1 VTLPTPAGNQ
11 PAPSSRNQSDV
22 LVAIKS
28 LAISVAPPVAAFL
41 VALALHFGVPRV
53 VGPYWVRLVL
63 DAGIAMMLAVSL
75 NIVNGLTGQFSI
87 GHAGFMALGGYT
99 AGLITYYGSLWLW
112 HSPAKHGAFLG
123 SGEWMFAAACVAGG
137 VVAAAAGFVV
147 GLPSLRLRGDYLA
160 IVTLGFGEILRT
172 LLQQTNPVLG
182 SWDEVRAASWGQL
195 VPPPVGGAVGF
206 SGLPKYANLFWV
218 YAFLGITVVAAYRL
232 KQSSTGR
239 AMIALREDEIAA
251 QSAGVN
257 VTRQK
262 VRAFVLAALFAG
274 MAGGLFAHEFGL
286 ILTPSDAGFQRSFE
300 YVIMTVLG
308 GRGSISGVM
317 LAASLVST
325 LPEFLREFDQ
335 YRLIAFA
342 LVLIVMM
349 IVRPQGLLGV
359 REIWDFWKRP
369 PQMLLRDV
377 RTAPHPQPLSGSTE
391 LAEVREGREQKNLTS
406 AVPAPTTATR
416 PPLLEVDR
424 LCLSFGGLQAVRD
437 FSLRLP
443 PGALYGLIGPNGA
456 GKTTVFNL
464 LTGLYRPDRGDIR
477 LNSHPLAGLRPH
489 AIAARGIART
499 FQNVRLHAQLSVLDN
514 VRVAAQL
521 HAPQGLL
528 STFLRT
534 PDWLRREERTFRRAF
549 DLLELFDLR
558 PRAFEPAGSLS
569 YGHQRHLE
577 IVRALAT
584 EPRVLLLDEPAA
596 GLNVSE
602 KRDLARALRKLRDQ
616 FGVAILLIDHDM
628 GLVMKVCERIV
639 VLDHGVT
646 IAEGTPDAIR
656 NEPHVIAAYLGE
668 DVD

>member
-1 VTLPTPAGNQ
+1 VSAGPPAAVVLFALVLQLGLP
-11 PAPSSRNQSDV
+11 QS
-22 LVAIKS
+22 
-28 LAISVAPPVAAFL
+28 
-41 VALALHFGVPRV
+41 
-53 VGPYWVRLVL
+53 VGPFWVRIVL

-99 AGLITYYGSLWLW
+99 AGSITYYGSLWLW
-112 HSPAKHGAFLG
+112 HSPARHGGFLG

-137 VVAAAAGFVV
+137 LVAAAAGYVV

-172 LLQQTNPVLG
+172 LLQQTNKVLP
-182 SWDEVRAASWGQL
+182 SWAEVRTASLGQL

-206 SGLPKYANLFWV
+206 SGLPKYTSLFWV

-239 AMIALREDEIAA
+239 AMMAVREDEIAA
-251 QSAGVN
+251 QAVGVN

-262 VRAFVLAALFAG
+262 VLAFVLAALFAG

-286 ILTPSDAGFQRSFE
+286 ILTPTDAGFQRSFE

-317 LAASLVST
+317 LAASLVTT
-325 LPEFLREFDQ
+325 LPEFLRGFEQ

-342 LVLIVMM
+342 LLLIVMM

-359 REIWDFWKRP
+359 HELWDFWKRRP
-369 PQMLLRDV
+369 R
-377 RTAPHPQPLSGSTE
+377 
-391 LAEVREGREQKNLTS
+391 
-406 AVPAPTTATR
+406 VPAPPPRPTR
-416 PPLLEVDR
+416 IVAAGPAASVDSALLQVDK
-424 LCLSFGGLQAVRD
+424 LSLAFGGLQAVQD
-437 FSLRLP
+437 FSLCLP

-464 LTGLYRPDRGDIR
+464 LTGLYAPDRGEIR
-477 LNSHPLAGLRPH
+477 LDSRSLVELRPNE
-489 AIAARGIART
+489 IAARGIART
-499 FQNVRLHAQLSVLDN
+499 FQSVRLHARLSVLDN

-521 HAPQGLL
+521 HAPQDLL

-534 PDWLRREERTFRRAF
+534 PAFLRAEERTFRKAF
-549 DLLELFDLR
+549 DLLEFFALQ
-558 PRAFEPAGSLS
+558 PRAFEPSGSLS

-577 IVRALAT
+577 ILRALAT
-584 EPRVLLLDEPAA
+584 EPKVLLLDEPAA
-596 GLNVSE
+596 GLNLSE
-602 KRDLARALRKLRDQ
+602 KRDLARALRELRDK
-616 FGVAILLIDHDM
+616 FRVSILLIDHDM
-628 GLVMKVCERIV
+628 GLVMDVCERII
-639 VLDHGVT
+639 VLDHGTT
-646 IAEGTPDAIR
+646 IAEGPPSAIR
-656 NEPHVIAAYLGE
+656 NDRHVIAAYLGE
-668 DVD
+668 EAD